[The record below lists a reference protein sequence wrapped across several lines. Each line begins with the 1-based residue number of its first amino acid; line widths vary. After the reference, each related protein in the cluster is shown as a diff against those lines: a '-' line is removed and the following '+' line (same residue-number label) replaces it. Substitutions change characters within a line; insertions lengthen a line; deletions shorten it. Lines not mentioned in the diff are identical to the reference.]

1 MSNDGDIK
9 SGNESDDES
18 DDESD
23 KDEEITHSVPF
34 KCIGAAHENNY
45 QDNLEQAYI
54 ALQHDNRPVKVQ
66 LRPEPLNPLDKQAIA
81 IDLDFGNGWAHVGYI
96 ASELCKYLHPL
107 MNTGHIIDVYIEHIK
122 YRVDFFR
129 IGFYPKIW
137 IKRRGEWEPEVVRN
151 SKSVR

>member
-81 IDLDFGNGWAHVGYI
+81 IDLDFGNGCMGSCWLYCFRTMQVS
-96 ASELCKYLHPL
+96 ASSYE
-107 MNTGHIIDVYIEHIK
+107 
-122 YRVDFFR
+122 YRT
-129 IGFYPKIW
+129 YH
-137 IKRRGEWEPEVVRN
+137 
-151 SKSVR
+151 